1 MDFGISQRSLE
12 LLRLALRRFPE
23 IKNLRVF
30 GSRAMG
36 NYKNGSDIDL
46 AIMDPVDGETAQ
58 RFSTLVNE
66 ELPIPYRVDIVVYD
80 RLENQALKD
89 HIREKGLP
97 FEL

>member
-1 MDFGISQRSLE
+1 ME
-12 LLRLALRRFPE
+12 LLRSALRRFPE
-23 IKNLRVF
+23 IRHLRVF

-36 NYKNGSDIDL
+36 NYKIGSDIDI
-46 AIMDPVDGETAQ
+46 AIMDPVEEKTVN
-58 RFSTLVNE
+58 RLSTLVNE
-66 ELPIPYRVDIVVYD
+66 ELPIPYRVDIVVYE